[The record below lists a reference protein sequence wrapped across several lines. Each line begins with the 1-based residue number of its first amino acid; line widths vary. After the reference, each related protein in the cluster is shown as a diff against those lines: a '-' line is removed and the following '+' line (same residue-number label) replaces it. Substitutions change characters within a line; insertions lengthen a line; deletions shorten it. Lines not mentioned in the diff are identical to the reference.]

1 MPSNHLVLCHPLL
14 LLPSIIPSLRVFS
27 NESVLHIRWPKYW
40 SFSFSSSPSNEYSG
54 LISFRIDWFDLL
66 AVQGMLMSLLQHHG
80 SKTSV
85 LMPSVF
91 FTVELSPCQWCT
103 EKMLGIFTGNIFL
116 VCDEL
121 LKVEELAVPVCAN
134 FIHDCE
140 FQVCKTALGTS
151 LPALVSLK
159 KMMKESSPPQWSCH
173 LASCHPTGSHVPGS
187 SAPSQQSSQPTMLIW
202 TPSWPAWM
210 KMH

>member
-1 MPSNHLVLCHPLL
+1 MPSNHLILCHPLL
-14 LLPSIIPSLRVFS
+14 LLPSVFPSSSSHQV
-27 NESVLHIRWPKYW
+27 PKYW